1 MADSFE
7 PTKAMREEAER
18 GLAWRREHGRGG
30 TEVGVARARDIA
42 NGRALSEDTVRRMG
56 SYFARHEVD
65 KQGQGWGPGEPGFP
79 SAGRIAWALWG
90 GDPGRSFA
98 ESILER
104 LDRAQEVTME
114 RRYGERLEARAEVEA
129 GREVL
134 RGYASVTETAYPI
147 GYGQE
152 IIARGAFERTLRE
165 KPDVVALWNH
175 DASLPIGRTTAGS
188 LRLIEDERG
197 LLVEL
202 EPIDTQAGRDARIA
216 VRSGV
221 VSAMSFGFIVKGDRF
236 EEREGKVHRII
247 EDVELHEVSA
257 VTFPANPATDLV
269 VDRRSFDIWS
279 GEHQSPRIVRRRFWL
294 GPKR

>member
-1 MADSFE
+1 VADSFE
-7 PTKAMREEAER
+7 PTAGMREEAER

-42 NGRALSEDTVRRMG
+42 NGRALSIDTVQRMA

-65 KQGQGWGPGEPGFP
+65 KQGQGWAPGEEGFP

-90 GDPGRSFA
+90 GDAGRSWA
-98 ESILER
+98 TNILER
-104 LDRAQEVTME
+104 VDRAGGDIME
-114 RRYGERLEARAEVEA
+114 RRYGQAMEVRSDD
-129 GREVL
+129 GREIL

-147 GYGQE
+147 GYAHE
-152 IIARGAFERTLRE
+152 IIVRGAFERTLRD

-175 DASLPIGRTTAGS
+175 DTSMPIARTTAGS
-188 LRLIEDERG
+188 LRLLEDEHG
-197 LLVEL
+197 LMVEM
-202 EPIDTQAGRDARIA
+202 EPIDTQAGRDARVA

-221 VSAMSFGFIVKGDRF
+221 VSAMSFGFIVRSDRF
-236 EEREGKVHRII
+236 EERDGKVHRMI
-247 EDVELHEVSA
+247 EDLELHEVSA

-269 VDRRSFDIWS
+269 VDRRSFDLWTAS
-279 GEHQSPRIVRRRFWL
+279 APVPATVRRRIWI